1 MHEQKQA
8 ATLDYAT
15 PQADLWI
22 RWRKQLFQIA
32 KHIILAGIVVMIV
45 GAAVLIVVEVLVY
58 RPRKVADI
66 AGPAG
71 STANYEL
78 WWGKR
83 GTLRFQPADGAWQA
97 TALDYYESTQIAQ
110 AGWIDND
117 TLELRTNDGN
127 TFTIQLSV
135 KTLTVDYT
143 GWKNSP
149 AATRPAAP

>member
-71 STANYEL
+71 STANY
-78 WWGKR
+78 
-83 GTLRFQPADGAWQA
+83 
-97 TALDYYESTQIAQ
+97 
-110 AGWIDND
+110 
-117 TLELRTNDGN
+117 
-127 TFTIQLSV
+127 
-135 KTLTVDYT
+135 
-143 GWKNSP
+143 
-149 AATRPAAP
+149 